1 MAEFSSEQKTRFDEG
16 VKDLLSRFPDDQ
28 KGAALLEVLHLVQE
42 ITGWVSYELM
52 PRVAEVCAVPL
63 VQVREVATFYTMYHL
78 EPPGR
83 YHLEVCTNVSCQLL
97 GGEEILERVCNE
109 YGIKPGEKSA
119 DGRVS
124 VEVVECLGS
133 CGTAPMI
140 ALNREYRENLTRTR
154 LDEIFEEIG
163 A

>member
-42 ITGWVSYELM
+42 ITGWVSYDLM
-52 PRVAEVCAVPL
+52 PGIAEVCEVPL

-97 GGEEILERVCNE
+97 GGEEILKRVCNE
-109 YGIKPGEKSA
+109 YGIKPGEKST

-140 ALNREYRENLTRTR
+140 ALNREYRENLTRTK